1 MIKGVVFALTSY
13 AVFSFADAALKAA
26 GGRLHVAEMTLIIT
40 IFSCVP
46 VLFAKPRT
54 EHWGDMMRMHR
65 PALVMLRLAAA
76 LAAGLFSA
84 YAFTTLPLADA
95 YALIFLLPIFV
106 VAFSFFYLGER
117 TTPAR
122 LVGLFVGLVG
132 VILVVKPGFQQLM
145 LGHAAAIATA
155 IAGTVSL
162 LTLRVISRTER
173 QVTLI
178 GTLMIGSLALNGAI
192 TLFVYETPTMR
203 EVMLLALCGV
213 LAGLGHLTMMAA
225 TRHAEANRIGPTQ
238 YSQIVWAVV
247 LGGFFFDEYPD
258 AISMG
263 GIALVVLSGF
273 LNFLGVRGP
282 KTTRRSVTVEPVSAA
297 AAAPRHPGS

>member
-40 IFSCVP
+40 IFSVIP

-65 PALVMLRLAAA
+65 PALVMLRLGAA

-84 YAFTTLPLADA
+84 YAFT
-95 YALIFLLPIFV
+95 LIFLLPIFV

-178 GTLMIGSLALNGAI
+178 GTLMVGSLALNGAI
-192 TLFVYETPTMR
+192 TLFVYEAPTLR
-203 EVMLLALCGV
+203 EVVLLGLCGV

-282 KTTRRSVTVEPVSAA
+282 KTRRSVTVEPVSAA
-297 AAAPRHPGS
+297 AAAPQRPGS